1 MSEAKFLP
9 KVIEYDRY
17 QPEFYEDTF
26 TYIKKEPQKKVK
38 EGLKLYKEKEVIET
52 IEKDFQVEK
61 ELLLA
66 LMGIET
72 NFGKYLGKMDIISSL
87 ATLSFD
93 KRRSEFFTKELL
105 ILLKLVDKNII
116 KKDILMGL
124 GPVLLEIFNLCL
136 EQLEI
141 MQLIIMRMKQ
151 LN

>member
-1 MSEAKFLP
+1 MSNAKFLP

-26 TYIKKEPQKKVK
+26 TYIKKRSSKKKLK
-38 EGLKLYKEKEVIET
+38 EGLKLYKKEKIIIDKVESEF
-52 IEKDFQVEK
+52 KVEK

-72 NFGKYLGKMDIISSL
+72 NFGKYLGKMDIVSSL

-105 ILLKLVDKNII
+105 ILLRQDIELKRQLFVIRN
-116 KKDILMGL
+116 ILMVML
-124 GPVLLEIFNLCL
+124 MVNL
-136 EQLEI
+136 I
-141 MQLIIMRMKQ
+141 NSMT
-151 LN
+151 